1 MIILGAPESYC
12 YLYQGCNTVR
22 FPRYNNHLQKL
33 SRCHSKQYYTI
44 GIIIMIIIIRYSDF
58 QKKLSKKFCTASY
71 KGRVQGSGT
80 VLVAHVPKNLWGAIH
95 NF

>member
-1 MIILGAPESYC
+1 
-12 YLYQGCNTVR
+12 
-22 FPRYNNHLQKL
+22 
-33 SRCHSKQYYTI
+33 
-44 GIIIMIIIIRYSDF
+44 MIIIIRYSDF